1 MTPSSDSTTL
11 ATGAP
16 RFVDRGTHRIRYD
29 VLGDESAPPV
39 LLVMGMAFASS
50 AWDTLPAALAERFRV
65 ITYDNRGTGAS
76 PLPRG
81 FFRMSDLADD
91 AAAVLD
97 AAGVARAHVFGIS
110 MGGMASME
118 LALRHRARVQSL
130 VLGATFAGYR
140 KSVKP
145 SLRVMK
151 AVFASAL
158 FAKNAAEHVAPVLV
172 SKETYASESERER
185 FAVWLSKVG
194 RAAPRTVLRQ
204 MIAVSRHA
212 CEARLAQLDV
222 RTMVITGTADALVPA
237 RNSSMLA
244 KLIPGAQLVEI
255 AGAGHCFPFERL
267 DETKRAVTRFF
278 LDDAR
283 AGGASVAA

>member
-1 MTPSSDSTTL
+1 MTASIDITSL
-11 ATGAP
+11 ATTTP

-29 VLGDESAPPV
+29 VLGDDNAPPV

-50 AWDTLPAALAERFRV
+50 AWDTLPGALAERFRV
-65 ITYDNRGTGAS
+65 ITYDNRGTGHS

-97 AAGVARAHVFGIS
+97 AVGVPRAHVFGIS

-118 LALRHRARVQSL
+118 LALRHRERVQSL

-145 SLRVMK
+145 SLRIMK

-158 FAKNAAEHVAPVLV
+158 FAKNAAHHVAPVLV
-172 SKETYASESERER
+172 SNETYAKDPAH
-185 FAVWLSKVG
+185 FASWLAKVG
-194 RAAPRTVLRQ
+194 RASPRTVLRQ

-212 CEARLAQLDV
+212 CEARLAKLDV

-237 RNSSMLA
+237 RNSTTLA
-244 KLIPGAQLVEI
+244 KIIPGAKLVELE
-255 AGAGHCFPFERL
+255 GAGHCFPFERL
-267 DETKRAVTRFF
+267 EETKRAVTSFF
-278 LDDAR
+278 LDDA
-283 AGGASVAA
+283 AASSAAA